1 MTGVQTCALP
11 ISVQPADFLEQI
23 VVAGEVKPAQQVE
36 LGFEQGGRISGVYV
50 SVGQKVSAG
59 TTLAAL
65 SSAELSASVSQK
77 QAALEMQK
85 AKLDGLKAGALPQ
98 DIAASQAAVDKAKQD
113 LANMYA
119 GISDTLSD
127 GLAKGT
133 DAVRTQ
139 LSAMFSNADANNP
152 QLTFST
158 SNSQSATDAAAK
170 RASSGAAL
178 NEWQSELAGI
188 SPSSDA
194 ATLEAAIARGLA
206 RLAVM
211 RALIQDVNTA
221 LNGGTNLSATTLAS
235 YKTSA
240 AAALSE
246 INTAIS
252 NLNTTS
258 QSIASQKITVQQLQS
273 QLELKRAGSTA
284 HDIAAQQAS
293 VDSATADVE
302 SARAQLAKAF
312 LRAPISGTI
321 TKVDAKVGQVAGVNE
336 PVVSMISA
344 GIFQIETFIP
354 EVDIAQVNVGDAAS
368 TTLDAYG
375 SDTVFPARVIS
386 IDPAQTTKN
395 GVSTYKTTLQFNS
408 ADPRI
413 RSGMTANTVITTSR
427 LANALSVPRGAIFQK
442 DGRSYVQ
449 VEEDKT
455 IVNRAVQ
462 VGTSASQLGNA
473 RIVSGLQAGDVVLLN
488 PDVSL

>member
-1 MTGVQTCALP
+1 
-11 ISVQPADFLEQI
+11 
-23 VVAGEVKPAQQVE
+23 
-36 LGFEQGGRISGVYV
+36 
-50 SVGQKVSAG
+50 
-59 TTLAAL
+59 
-65 SSAELSASVSQK
+65 
-77 QAALEMQK
+77 
-85 AKLDGLKAGALPQ
+85 
-98 DIAASQAAVDKAKQD
+98 
-113 LANMYA
+113 
-119 GISDTLSD
+119 
-127 GLAKGT
+127 
-133 DAVRTQ
+133 
-139 LSAMFSNADANNP
+139 
-152 QLTFST
+152 
-158 SNSQSATDAAAK
+158 
-170 RASSGAAL
+170 
-178 NEWQSELAGI
+178 
-188 SPSSDA
+188 
-194 ATLEAAIARGLA
+194 
-206 RLAVM
+206 
-211 RALIQDVNTA
+211 
-221 LNGGTNLSATTLAS
+221 
-235 YKTSA
+235 
-240 AAALSE
+240 
-246 INTAIS
+246 
-252 NLNTTS
+252 
-258 QSIASQKITVQQLQS
+258 
-273 QLELKRAGSTA
+273 
-284 HDIAAQQAS
+284 

-449 VEEDKT
+449 VEEDNT